1 MKEITK
7 ITGTLV
13 YVCVPNAVKAYVK
26 KGDPNKPD
34 EWKASVVVTDEDFV
48 DEFEAYAAS
57 LDTQVSIKKVKVD
70 EFEEIYKCPVP
81 EGADKKVW
89 VITLRKSTEL
99 GKTGEKVPPKY
110 APKVFEQTESGNRLE
125 ITNEKL
131 VGNGSKGAISIDRFD
146 RNKGGSSLYLKN
158 ILVTELIEYVPR
170 DNDASEPG
178 SEFDEED
185 SDEDQKVPESKA
197 EEKPKKA
204 AAKPK
209 SDKIN
214 PEDVPF

>member
-13 YVCVPNAVKAYVK
+13 YVCVPKPVKAYVK
-26 KGDPNKPD
+26 KGEAEKAD
-34 EWKASVVVTDEDFV
+34 EWKAGVVVTDEDFV

-57 LDTQVSIKKVKVD
+57 LDTQVSVKKVKVE

-81 EGADKKVW
+81 ENANKKVW

-99 GKTGEKVPPKY
+99 GKTGEKVPEKY
-110 APKVFEQTESGNRLE
+110 APKVFELTEKGNRLE

-131 VGNGSKGAISIDRFD
+131 VGNGSKGSISIDRFD

-158 ILVTELIEYVPR
+158 ILVTDLVEYVPVEH
-170 DNDASEPG
+170 AEAG
-178 SEFDEED
+178 SEFDDDD
-185 SDEDQKVPESKA
+185 SVE
-197 EEKPKKA
+197 EEKPAKAAPAKKT

-209 SDKIN
+209 ADKTDDVSDDI
-214 PEDVPF
+214 PF